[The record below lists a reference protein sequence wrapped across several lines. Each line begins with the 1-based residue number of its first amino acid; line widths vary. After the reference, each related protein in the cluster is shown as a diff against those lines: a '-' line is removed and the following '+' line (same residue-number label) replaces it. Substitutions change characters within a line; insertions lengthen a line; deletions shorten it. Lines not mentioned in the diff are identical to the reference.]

1 MFPQVPTNI
10 LTNTKHE
17 FLGVWTQ
24 NSINLTAIKCEH
36 LCSILTAGLR
46 TPWTRQRQGSL
57 AERDRK
63 CYLSTNSPMKAAAF
77 SASMASS
84 SVHLNVQV
92 ATVKWGRRRQGNMPL
107 WIHPVNECRK
117 LAFSRIFTLFTSKMW
132 IIHKLVCNSVIT
144 NTIQHTSWRVTLSSS
159 WINTVQGL
167 LYTQC
172 AGSTLLR
179 NDSNYLPYG
188 IRGAHSGWDE
198 D

>member
-1 MFPQVPTNI
+1 MLSQYKLSNEGSRIFCQHG
-10 LTNTKHE
+10 L
-17 FLGVWTQ
+17 F
-24 NSINLTAIKCEH
+24 KCSFE
-36 LCSILTAGLR
+36 C
-46 TPWTRQRQGSL
+46 
-57 AERDRK
+57 
-63 CYLSTNSPMKAAAF
+63 
-77 SASMASS
+77 ASCNGQM
-84 SVHLNVQV
+84 
-92 ATVKWGRRRQGNMPL
+92 GRRRQGNMPL

-159 WINTVQGL
+159 CINTVQGL

-188 IRGAHSGWDE
+188 IRGAHSG
-198 D
+198 